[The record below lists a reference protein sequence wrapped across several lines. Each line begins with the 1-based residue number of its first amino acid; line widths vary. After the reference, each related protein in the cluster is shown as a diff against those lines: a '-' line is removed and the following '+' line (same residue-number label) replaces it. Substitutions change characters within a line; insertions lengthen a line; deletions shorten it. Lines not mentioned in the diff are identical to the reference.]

1 MKKSLLFVLLVAI
14 SLPSLALRC
23 FTDYRVFH
31 LPAAI
36 NGGVDSPYIEFYF
49 ELDGSSFQAISVN
62 GNSTITAEF
71 LITISKENKI
81 IGYKKFNTEFPWNT
95 NEDKARQCMAI
106 ERIGAM
112 NGDLVIDIEITDKG
126 QVPALPQN
134 LHEQIQVLNLDQ
146 GAFVSD
152 INWIKAYSETVTPNG
167 FSKSGWDMFPLLSD
181 VRYDEEE
188 RMDFYC
194 ELYNTDKFFGN
205 DPFIIQYQIEDANK
219 KIVAGF
225 QRIKREIGK
234 PVIPVLSNFDITQLP
249 SGEYTLVIEIMDKAR
264 NSVSKKE
271 RRFTRKN
278 TRVDAKELSA
288 LQVANS
294 FAGQYRDSLVLK
306 EHIRSLTPIAR
317 GNEKQSILAAIQ
329 SYNLIQLQ
337 GFLYQFWYKRN
348 PLSPELSW
356 TQYLELVNA
365 CAEFQT
371 SIKKGWETDRG
382 RVYLQYGKPSTR
394 VIRNHDPDYWPFEIW
409 HYYETNNHLHNK
421 RLLFYN
427 TSLNGDMELLH
438 TDIPGEIMN
447 YDWKNLVRSRQ
458 MNDPATVTRNQN
470 NQRQDPYSGDEL
482 ESLWYNPH

>member
-1 MKKSLLFVLLVAI
+1 MKKSLLFVLLIAT

-81 IGYKKFNTEFPWNT
+81 IGYKKFNAEFPWNT

-234 PVIPVLSNFDITQLP
+234 PVIPLLSTFDITQLP

-278 TRVDAKELSA
+278 TRVDAKELST

-317 GNEKQSILAAIQ
+317 GNEKQSILAAVQ

>member
-81 IGYKKFNTEFPWNT
+81 IGYKKFIAEFPWNT
-95 NEDKARQCMAI
+95 AEDKARQCMAI

-194 ELYNTDKFFGN
+194 ELYNTDTFFGN
-205 DPFIIQYQIEDANK
+205 GPFI
-219 KIVAGF
+219 V
-225 QRIKREIGK
+225 
-234 PVIPVLSNFDITQLP
+234 
-249 SGEYTLVIEIMDKAR
+249 
-264 NSVSKKE
+264 
-271 RRFTRKN
+271 
-278 TRVDAKELSA
+278 
-288 LQVANS
+288 
-294 FAGQYRDSLVLK
+294 
-306 EHIRSLTPIAR
+306 
-317 GNEKQSILAAIQ
+317 
-329 SYNLIQLQ
+329 
-337 GFLYQFWYKRN
+337 
-348 PLSPELSW
+348 
-356 TQYLELVNA
+356 
-365 CAEFQT
+365 
-371 SIKKGWETDRG
+371 
-382 RVYLQYGKPSTR
+382 
-394 VIRNHDPDYWPFEIW
+394 
-409 HYYETNNHLHNK
+409 
-421 RLLFYN
+421 
-427 TSLNGDMELLH
+427 
-438 TDIPGEIMN
+438 
-447 YDWKNLVRSRQ
+447 
-458 MNDPATVTRNQN
+458 
-470 NQRQDPYSGDEL
+470 
-482 ESLWYNPH
+482 